1 MRLSNNTSR
10 NVYLVKIKR
19 PAMRRMIAI
28 ENSDRGNNVNN
39 INAVI
44 INAIRIT
51 GLRINNIISGMTILL
66 GRRSFL
72 LNIRPKHLTQRLI
85 S

>member
-1 MRLSNNTSR
+1 
-10 NVYLVKIKR
+10 
-19 PAMRRMIAI
+19 MRRMIAI

-72 LNIRPKHLTQRLI
+72 LNIRLKPVSYTHLTLPTKA
-85 S
+85 